1 MDDDFLDDLLAD
13 VGSDLQSTV
22 LQSTASAWDP
32 PSSAM
37 AESSSAVSAP
47 ASGITTVDSLQF
59 AAPRRATFLVL
70 PSATGRSKSAVHPDM
85 GLYRLCE
92 LWRQLG
98 ITKKRDPE
106 NTAAAVEA
114 RLSLSLA
121 DSLSIATAPRG
132 RGGGSG
138 GGAGPQLKRFAVPG
152 TGRIAFAPSKAE
164 LPPVFLSE
172 MASGVVSGT
181 KKVQPL
187 PQQQQKQQEQQESA
201 SSRGIEAARLKM
213 AEWQEEWASD
223 EELPN
228 DHLSG
233 AGSGVVSGGGLDA
246 ALMPLG
252 KQLQREAAMAQSRIH
267 KVATAKSKSKKFG

>member
-1 MDDDFLDDLLAD
+1 MDDEFLDDLLAD

-22 LQSTASAWDP
+22 LHSTASAWAP
-32 PSSAM
+32 PSCLT
-37 AESSSAVSAP
+37 ESSPAVSQSAP
-47 ASGITTVDSLQF
+47 PSPPLAEKRLAAVDRQLV
-59 AAPRRATFLVL
+59 APRRATFLAL
-70 PSATGRSKSAVHPDM
+70 PSASGRSNSASHSDV

-98 ITKKRDPE
+98 IARKRYPE

-132 RGGGSG
+132 GGSG
-138 GGAGPQLKRFAVPG
+138 GGTGPQLKRFAVPG

-164 LPPVFLSE
+164 LPPVFLS
-172 MASGVVSGT
+172 AIDTGVVPGM
-181 KKVQPL
+181 KKVQ
-187 PQQQQKQQEQQESA
+187 QQEQQESA
-201 SSRGIEAARLKM
+201 SARGIEAARLKM

-223 EELPN
+223 EDIPGGVGN
-228 DHLSG
+228 G
-233 AGSGVVSGGGLDA
+233 VGSGVGSGGGLDA

-252 KQLQREAAMAQSRIH
+252 KQLHREAALAQSRIH
-267 KVATAKSKSKKFG
+267 KVATAKSKSKKYG